1 MSRRAFTGY
10 SPQRGIIAATQS
22 GIQNI
27 YQAVNVM
34 KNFIILLLLG
44 IVAYLLFTSGALQR
58 AVQSVP
64 QLLASTPN
72 PNETPQIRI
81 TVYSPYGTGKTPAPN
96 STPTPGLEPPVTL
109 VTPNSQPTGV
119 PDVPIF
125 VPPTPVI
132 IVPEVPPTLA
142 LPNTPTPAMNF
153 KIELDAPR
161 DGETINVSPLLV
173 TGTAMPNAIV
183 SVNDVVGVAN
193 GDGRFD
199 LMVPLQVG
207 PNVLE
212 VIASQP
218 DGQQTYLI
226 VTVMYQP

>member
-1 MSRRAFTGY
+1 
-10 SPQRGIIAATQS
+10 
-22 GIQNI
+22 
-27 YQAVNVM
+27 M
-34 KNFIILLLLG
+34 KNLLILILLG
-44 IVAYLLFTSGALQR
+44 IVIYLLFTSGVLQR

-64 QLLASTPN
+64 QLLQSTPN

-81 TVYSPYGTGKTPAPN
+81 TVYSPYGTGNPTPGVTPI
-96 STPTPGLEPPVTL
+96 TPTPGSPPPTVL
-109 VTPNSQPTGV
+109 IAPNPQSSEV

-125 VPPTPVI
+125 VPPTPEVV
-132 IVPEVPPTLA
+132 VPAVPPTLA
-142 LPNTPTPAMNF
+142 LPNTPTPSMNF
-153 KIELDAPR
+153 KITLDAPH
-161 DGETINVSPLLV
+161 DGETTNTSPLLV
-173 TGTAMPNAIV
+173 TGSAMPNAVI

-193 GDGRFD
+193 GEGRFD

-218 DGQQTYLI
+218 DGQETFVI

>member
-1 MSRRAFTGY
+1 
-10 SPQRGIIAATQS
+10 
-22 GIQNI
+22 
-27 YQAVNVM
+27 M
-34 KNFIILLLLG
+34 KNLLILILLG
-44 IVAYLLFTSGALQR
+44 IVIYLLFTSGVLQR

-64 QLLASTPN
+64 QLLQSTPN

-81 TVYSPYGTGKTPAPN
+81 TVYSPYGTGNPTPGATLI
-96 STPTPGLEPPVTL
+96 TPTPGSPPPTVL
-109 VTPNSQPTGV
+109 IAPNPQSSEV

-125 VPPTPVI
+125 VPPTPEVV
-132 IVPEVPPTLA
+132 VPAVPPTLA
-142 LPNTPTPAMNF
+142 LPNTPTPSMNF
-153 KIELDAPR
+153 KITLDAPH
-161 DGETINVSPLLV
+161 DGETTNTSPLLV
-173 TGTAMPNAIV
+173 TGSAMPNAVI

-193 GDGRFD
+193 GEGRFD

-218 DGQQTYLI
+218 DGQETFVI

>member
-1 MSRRAFTGY
+1 
-10 SPQRGIIAATQS
+10 
-22 GIQNI
+22 
-27 YQAVNVM
+27 M

-64 QLLASTPN
+64 QLLPGTPN
-72 PNETPQIRI
+72 PNETPQISI
-81 TVYSPYGTGKTPAPN
+81 TVYSPYGTGSKTPGANP
-96 STPTPGLEPPVTL
+96 TPTPGSEPPL
-109 VTPNSQPTGV
+109 VLITPNSQPTGV

-125 VPPTPVI
+125 VPPTPVV
-132 IVPEVPPTLA
+132 IVPEAPPTLA
-142 LPNTPTPAMNF
+142 LPNTPTPSVNF
-153 KIELDAPR
+153 KITLDAPR
-161 DGETINVSPLLV
+161 DGETTNASPLLV
-173 TGTAMPNAIV
+173 TGTAMPNAII

-193 GDGRFD
+193 GEGRFD
-199 LMVPLQVG
+199 LMIPLQVG

-218 DGQQTYLI
+218 DGQQTFLI